1 MILPSTLPG
10 KVGLRKK
17 KRRRRGPAMAMSRT
31 QWVQT
36 WGGSYRWSWKWTWW
50 WWSQRW
56 RQSTGKRKQWVV
68 MWGSYRWFWT
78 WWWWPLRWRHSEN
91 SPERMILSSQ
101 VKSWIWTWW
110 CMIIEDGDNFAQ
122 ARDLYR
128 RLSVATN
135 LSAAS
140 SNTRWTS
147 SSLPGP

>member
-17 KRRRRGPAMAMSRT
+17 KKRRRGLVMSRT

-36 WGGSYRWSWKWTWW
+36 WGSYRWSWKWTWW
-50 WWSQRW
+50 CWSQRW
-56 RQSTGKRKQWVV
+56 RQSTGKRTQWVV
-68 MWGSYRWFWT
+68 AWGSFWWFWT
-78 WWWWPLRWRHSEN
+78 WWWWQLRWRHSEN
-91 SPERMILSSQ
+91 SPERIILSSQ

-122 ARDLYR
+122 ARGLYR

-147 SSLPGP
+147 SSSPGP